1 MDNDSNKGADQE
13 DINGDIESRMSLLE
27 NWKEQMQVTMVMRLM
42 EQVCNR
48 INLNPAQH
56 IPKLGKLIIEVK
68 DLGNQFER
76 KFVDDKQYQKEK
88 ETLERSQYEIVQ
100 ELKFNVNTMAA
111 DLHFMK
117 SVFNNDKIK
126 QMNT

>member
-68 DLGNQFER
+68 DLGN
-76 KFVDDKQYQKEK
+76 
-88 ETLERSQYEIVQ
+88 
-100 ELKFNVNTMAA
+100 
-111 DLHFMK
+111 
-117 SVFNNDKIK
+117 
-126 QMNT
+126 